1 MGFPVPFAKFLGD
14 HAWIAVSHW
23 LSINSGY
30 WNHYVGTGTMESRKQ
45 MQYTFSKHIT
55 TSPSGG
61 NSLRVI
67 ALGDEGWFFIN
78 GAYVAELDLSGW
90 SGPGDIKAVA
100 NSYSG
105 HGIAGKSTEFSGFV
119 VWSVGDE

>member
-1 MGFPVPFAKFLGD
+1 
-14 HAWIAVSHW
+14 
-23 LSINSGY
+23 
-30 WNHYVGTGTMESRKQ
+30 MESEGQ
-45 MQYTFSKHIT
+45 MQYTFSRHIVT
-55 TSPSGG
+55 DPSGS

-90 SGPGDIKAVA
+90 SVPERITAVA
-100 NSYSG
+100 NCFSG
-105 HGIAGKSTEFSGFV
+105 HGVAGKATEFSGFV

>member
-1 MGFPVPFAKFLGD
+1 
-14 HAWIAVSHW
+14 
-23 LSINSGY
+23 
-30 WNHYVGTGTMESRKQ
+30 MESRKQ

-78 GAYVAELDLSGW
+78 GAYVAELDLSG
-90 SGPGDIKAVA
+90 GTMPGFIPLFTNYYTGD
-100 NSYSG
+100 
-105 HGIAGKSTEFSGFV
+105 GIAGKSTEFSGFV
-119 VWSVGDE
+119 FWSVGTE